1 MEKHK
6 IINHGEDVVLVLQKF
21 LMVPKGESEA
31 YFSKRTLNFARSE
44 IKVRGLDIEIIG
56 REYDEDK
63 GKLRGGVQKADSRPE
78 K

>member
-6 IINHGEDVVLVLQKF
+6 IINRGDDVVLVLQKF
-21 LMVPKGESEA
+21 LTVPKGESEA

-44 IKVRGLDIEIIG
+44 IRVRGLDIEIIG

-63 GKLRGGVQKADSRPE
+63 GKLRGGIQKTDRGPE